1 MLFSMFK
8 FVLSVG
14 FVGEIQFGHGRSDLT
29 FLLRGQRSKSPYG
42 RSKFQNENFFIPKA
56 DLESLQKSTN
66 VKCFSFFNIF
76 IGTLSKFT

>member
-1 MLFSMFK
+1 MTRVLNDSSVQTDSSDTHFDCFFK
-8 FVLSVG
+8 IFGSVLK
-14 FVGEIQFGHGRSDLT
+14 
-29 FLLRGQRSKSPYG
+29 GQRSKGPYG
-42 RSKFQNENFFIPKA
+42 RSKFQNENFFILKA